1 MKSKGNLTKEIFC
14 GDEGRDE
21 RSQNKRDHE
30 SNGKMRVNLSTIFS
44 VNSRFMKVHQMMMNH
59 ITRNTQVEWAF
70 FGRVCE
76 RLGI

>member
-30 SNGKMRVNLSTIFS
+30 SNGKM
-44 VNSRFMKVHQMMMNH
+44 
-59 ITRNTQVEWAF
+59 TQEIEEENNDEQERRK
-70 FGRVCE
+70 GRANNRKE
-76 RLGI
+76 LEAMPMHLPQ